1 MATTRYRITCLSP
14 VHIGTGQQLSKFD
27 GAYHNGRWYAVDLDK
42 VFARGIDGNELAQAM
57 SASGFS
63 WAEWLRGRSIP
74 ADEVSLYSLPCPQD
88 PREVYIRE
96 GMKDVYLQPYIPG
109 STLKGA
115 IRTAILWHLL
125 RRDQQAKDFTRRYLL
140 LATFAGNIRK
150 ALRDIAR
157 GNRDAEQH
165 PDNHRRAIQQALK
178 IEDRAELEASLR
190 VLYEAL
196 GKNLQQAQQGDRR
209 QRLGMRE
216 LESLGGKREWVGQP
230 IERKVLGRDPNHDL
244 MRAVQVG
251 DSESVSL
258 EQMEV
263 GLVWTYTLRNRQ
275 LVPKK
280 EPEGE
285 YKAFAEWLREGTA
298 LQVVIRLDATL
309 FTEQTNE
316 VLRFRGAKEQ
326 AVRQLPQICNEYA
339 TSLLR
344 RQKEFVQ
351 KYQMPVLRDFYAGL
365 EQRLQ
370 GLPEGAFLLNIGWGG
385 GWEAKTVGD
394 IVKELL
400 QDDQYDAFDAL
411 RERYNLGAAPR
422 AKSINHDLP
431 FPHTRLV
438 AYREGAPAYPLGWVL
453 LEPLGTR

>member
-27 GAYHNGRWYAVDLDK
+27 GTYHNGQWFVVDLDR

-57 SASGFS
+57 SATGFS
-63 WAEWLRGRSIP
+63 WAEWLQGRRIP
-74 ADEVSLYSLPCPQD
+74 AEEVALYNLPCPQG
-88 PREVYIRE
+88 PKEVYIRE

-115 IRTAILWHLL
+115 IRTAVIWYLL
-125 RRDQQAKDFTRRYLL
+125 RHDQQAKDFTRRYLL

-157 GNRDAEQH
+157 GNRDAEQD
-165 PDNHRRAIQQALK
+165 PNNHRRAIQQAL
-178 IEDRAELEASLR
+178 EMSDDEAEACLR

-196 GKNLQQAQQGDRR
+196 GKGARQGERR
-209 QRLGMRE
+209 QRIGMRE
-216 LESLGGKREWVGQP
+216 LESLGGKREWAGQP
-230 IERKVLGRDPNHDL
+230 IERKVLGKDPNHNL

-251 DSESVSL
+251 DSEPVSL

-263 GLVWTYTLRNRQ
+263 GLVWTYTLRNGQ

-285 YKAFAEWLREGTA
+285 YKAFAEWLKEGTA
-298 LQVVIRLDATL
+298 LQVVIRLDETL
-309 FTEQTNE
+309 FTERANE
-316 VLRFRGAKEQ
+316 QLRFRGAKEQ
-326 AVRQLPQICNEYA
+326 AVRQLPQVCNDYA
-339 TSLLR
+339 KSLIR
-344 RQKEFVQ
+344 RQKEFAQ
-351 KYQMPVLRDFYAGL
+351 KYQMPILRDFYADL

-370 GLPEGAFLLNIGWGG
+370 NLPQNAFLLNVGWGG

-394 IVKELL
+394 IVQELL
-400 QDDQYDAFDAL
+400 HDDQFDDFADL
-411 RERYNLGAAPR
+411 RERYKLGADPR
-422 AKSINHDLP
+422 THKIDPDAP
-431 FPHTRLV
+431 FPHTRLI
-438 AYREGAPAYPLGWVL
+438 AYRNGLPAYPLGWVL
-453 LEPLGTR
+453 LAPQSAR